1 MIGNFT
7 TANDWLLVLARTPI
21 QIDSNCFAP
30 YPILGGYNN
39 LVADNCIFTNLSSNF
54 PHYQVS
60 VRIQLY
66 IFGQYFYGFLISI
79 DGNTCYNQAIDSA
92 AYESF
97 LQGKQCN
104 TLSLAN
110 VQIYSNMSHNQN
122 SSQSVNSSV
131 EIGFNNGVPVSMY
144 WGISTFVVNFHVC
157 HYTCSFCIGPD
168 ENQCTSCLNNA
179 TLNGSNYCVCNSGY
193 VLYSNNYSYY
203 CQNYPCAYC
212 CAVSDYFENNSC
224 KSCNSSCLTCQ
235 GTAINCTSCSPIII
249 LPIYAKHVI
258 LLV

>member
-1 MIGNFT
+1 VDTWWNCYNGKT
-7 TANDWLLVLARTPI
+7 I
-21 QIDSNCFAP
+21 QIDPNCFAP
-30 YPILGGYNN
+30 YQIVGGYNN
-39 LVADNCIFTNLSSNF
+39 LNVPIIIDDILSNF

-60 VRIQLY
+60 NRFQLY
-66 IFGQYFYGFLISI
+66 IIGQYSGQFLILI
-79 DGNTCYNQAIDSA
+79 DGNICYNQTIDSS
-92 AYESF
+92 AYESY
-97 LQGKQCN
+97 LQGKQCHN
-104 TLSLAN
+104 LYLAN
-110 VQIYSNMSHNQN
+110 VQIYCNMSHYQN
-122 SSQSVNSSV
+122 SSQSVDST
-131 EIGFNNGVPVSMY
+131 IQFGFQNYVGFF
-144 WGISTFVVNFHVC
+144 WGISTFVVDFNVC
-157 HYTCSFCIGPD
+157 HYTCANCSGPG